1 MDVFAGGTPVLRSG
15 QGDLS
20 PMKVLLVVDFS
31 PVSDRTVRECA
42 ERVWPAGTIV
52 RVLGIV
58 EKTPPSAAE
67 LWYDAEGSL
76 TAVLEARKGRVEEL
90 VLRAAEVLRA
100 KGLAAE
106 SSVRTGR
113 RRKTIALEAKSWP
126 ADIILR

>member
-1 MDVFAGGTPVLRSG
+1 LDVFAGGTPALRSG

-42 ERVWPAGTIV
+42 ERAWPAGTIV

-76 TAVLEARKGRVEEL
+76 AAVWEARKGRVEEL
-90 VLRAAEVLRA
+90 VLHAAEALMARGVP
-100 KGLAAE
+100 AE
-106 SSVRTGR
+106 TLVHTGR
-113 RRKTIALEAKSWP
+113 RARTIALEAKSWP